1 MEVYRGRKFS
11 VKVVEKEIPGRGKAR
26 LEVVEYPESVV
37 IIPVLDDG
45 RLVMLKQ
52 YRGAVEEWLYELPAG
67 TVEPGEEPEACAA
80 RELREETGYEPGRL
94 ELLASYYVSPGYSTE
109 LQHLYM
115 ARDLVQKGQQL
126 DEDEAIEVVTVG
138 LEEALDMLW
147 RGAIRDLKTVAGLLI
162 YHARVFGRRL

>member
-45 RLVMLKQ
+45 RLVLLKQ
-52 YRGAVEEWLYELPAG
+52 YRGAVDQWLYELPAG
-67 TVEPGEEPEACAA
+67 TLEPGEEPEACAA
-80 RELREETGYEPGRL
+80 RELREETGYEAGRL

-109 LQHLYM
+109 LQYLYL
-115 ARDLVQKGQQL
+115 ARNLIRKSQQL
-126 DEDEAIEVVTVG
+126 DEDEAIEVVTVS
-138 LEEALDMLW
+138 LKEALDMLW
-147 RGAIRDLKTVAGLLI
+147 SGAIRDLKTMAGLLLYRDRI
-162 YHARVFGRRL
+162 SRQGL